1 LNWEISY
8 HHLAAR
14 NLSVFPRLFKNE
26 AGISTLTAGASD
38 SIFCR
43 KMALTQTVLGW
54 FRREEREHRTARSL
68 LTDNYRGLAHLA
80 RQIKLHADQAPY
92 SFVGERLRQMA
103 SEKEKSLTALG
114 ESIERLGGRATS
126 IDPMVPSGRNHWQR
140 LSHDLEAQKQLEAE
154 MTDDA
159 SHLALDGPEYSDLL
173 RQLVVV
179 EKRHKQIL
187 NDLLIKADPQADQ
200 T

>member
-1 LNWEISY
+1 
-8 HHLAAR
+8 
-14 NLSVFPRLFKNE
+14 
-26 AGISTLTAGASD
+26 
-38 SIFCR
+38 
-43 KMALTQTVLGW
+43 MALTQTVLGW

-92 SFVGERLRQMA
+92 AFVGERLRQMA
-103 SEKEKSLTALG
+103 AEKEKSLTMLG

-126 IDPMVPSGRNHWQR
+126 IDPMVPAGRNHWDR
-140 LSHDLEAQKQLEAE
+140 LSHDLDAQKQLEADL
-154 MTDDA
+154 TDDA
-159 SHLALDGPEYSDLL
+159 SRLAVDAPEYSDLL

-179 EKRHKQIL
+179 EKRHKKIL
-187 NDLLIKADPQADQ
+187 ADLVAKADPQAAL